1 MRRAACLAAALLAV
15 AGCDRYQSTAE
26 LLGTLERERLELT
39 AEAHEPIVGIDVHE
53 GEQVAA
59 GARLLVLSLG
69 AMQARLDQ
77 ASARVT
83 SAQQRLGELV
93 KGPRAQQ
100 IIEARAAL
108 EAAHSSFTTESNEF
122 QRVQDMLQR
131 NLVSRSTLD
140 QARARRDS
148 ALSNQRQAQA
158 RLDLLL
164 EGTRREEVEQAA
176 AALKQA
182 EAAFQEIRASAEQY
196 TVHAP
201 RAGRIEA
208 IPYKLGER
216 PPVAAPV
223 IVMLAD
229 ATTFA
234 RIHVPQPLRDQFAA
248 GTQVAVK
255 VDGQP
260 ATFAGV
266 VRFISSQA
274 DFTPY
279 YSLTEE
285 DRTRL
290 SYLAEVDLTDP
301 AAEALPTGVPVQV
314 VQAQR

>member
-1 MRRAACLAAALLAV
+1 MAV
-15 AGCDRYQSTAE
+15 TLMVITGCDRQRPVE

-39 AEAHEPIVGIDVHE
+39 AEAHEAIIAIDVHE
-53 GEQVAA
+53 GEQVTT
-59 GARLLVLSLG
+59 GTRLLALSLG
-69 AMQARLDQ
+69 GMRARLDQ
-77 ASARVT
+77 ASARV
-83 SAQQRLGELV
+83 AAAEQRLGELV

-100 IIEARAAL
+100 IVEARAAV
-108 EAAHSSFTTESNEF
+108 EAARSSFSTESNEF

-131 NLVSRSTLD
+131 NLVSHSALD

-148 ALSNQRQAQA
+148 ALSSQRQAQA
-158 RLDLLL
+158 RLDMLL

-176 AALKQA
+176 AAVKQA
-182 EAAFQEIRASAEQY
+182 EAALQELRSSAELY
-196 TVHAP
+196 EVHAP

-216 PPVAAPV
+216 PPAAAPV

-234 RIHVPQPLRDQFAA
+234 RIHVPQPLRRQFTA
-248 GTQVAVK
+248 GTKVAVK
-255 VDGQP
+255 VDGE
-260 ATFAGV
+260 ALAYAGV
-266 VRFISSQA
+266 VRFISAQA

-279 YSLTEE
+279 YSLTEQ

-301 AAEALPTGVPVQV
+301 AADSLPTGMPVQV
-314 VQAQR
+314 VQAPL